1 MHIRRSN
8 GWCSCQRGVT
18 RSAPPRYER
27 PVPSE
32 AEQPVHVANGVVCG
46 PGKLFPARRPRMAA
60 NRPALPQNGP
70 SEHGPVPAVEN
81 YFLDPTTVGANG
93 QTGLPDSFGA
103 VKLRERSYRSPLQQ
117 TAIAAD
123 GQDLRAITACGIACA
138 LPRTPLCTRSEKL
151 SLVRSTA
158 FCIRQ
163 MPGRSQDRPGNSF

>member
-1 MHIRRSN
+1 MPN
-8 GWCSCQRGVT
+8 
-18 RSAPPRYER
+18 
-27 PVPSE
+27 
-32 AEQPVHVANGVVCG
+32 VCF
-46 PGKLFPARRPRMAA
+46 LRFFARTGQTA
-60 NRPALPQNGP
+60 
-70 SEHGPVPAVEN
+70 HGPVPAVEN